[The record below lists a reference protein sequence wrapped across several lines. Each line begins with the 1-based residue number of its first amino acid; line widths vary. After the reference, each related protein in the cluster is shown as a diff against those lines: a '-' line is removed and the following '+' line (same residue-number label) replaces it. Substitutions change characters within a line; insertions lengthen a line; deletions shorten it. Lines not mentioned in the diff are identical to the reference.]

1 MTDDSIKNGDDETK
15 AILNE
20 MSVEQLKAKLAEKDK
35 EMAELNKM
43 LTDEEKHL
51 DACRIVYKKDIDEK
65 DKEILHQKQMIIC
78 LKSGCVEVP
87 NPNFDGPNQDCI
99 PCERLIR
106 SDAPKV
112 ATCEHRYEYKA
123 YGRECP
129 ICSKKEAPKE
139 VKKNGR

>member
-1 MTDDSIKNGDDETK
+1 MDYQFMMIVPIASPRRPTKMTDDSIKNGDDETK

-65 DKEILHQKQMIIC
+65 DKEILHQKKMIIC

-87 NPNFDGPNQDCI
+87 NPNFDGPNRIGI
-99 PCERLIR
+99 PGTRLIR
-106 SDAPKV
+106 GDAPKKS
-112 ATCEHRYEYKA
+112 AIKPPPQKA
-123 YGRECP
+123 EM
-129 ICSKKEAPKE
+129 
-139 VKKNGR
+139 